1 MKMRKNVWKSFPVC
15 LAVSVLLTA
24 LPCLFTDIFY
34 LYGDDY
40 LLNYIANGSFGE
52 KYSAYLVFIK
62 YPAGLMLKALYA
74 LAPGVNWYAVLII
87 GTIALSFAVIHR
99 AILKTTSHPA
109 AIVFSL
115 IMNAVV
121 VPLFLTFT
129 VAAFLAAAAGTAL
142 LLTGLRSGQPRRS
155 LIPGIAMLLLSFMI
169 REDCLVPVIGIAAPA
184 FLAIFIRRGSD
195 RKMQLTLFSREQRP
209 VLLSMLILAGVL
221 LILIAGISLLEN
233 KVYSDP
239 EWTGYKAY
247 SSARA
252 RYLDYP
258 TVPYEQFQGEF
269 LEAGFSKEAYLLI
282 NRWTFCEQNVF
293 SREKLSEIT
302 DISHRAYTK
311 SYRLRYTLEELTA
324 SPIRY
329 CILIPFVLLLFF
341 ALTDRQYRS
350 ITALL
355 VFCMFGLVLVAL
367 AFLRLRVLLRIT
379 VPLAMSAC
387 AFISL
392 CFERK
397 TEEEPASGLE
407 DIIRQQAAESPASN
421 KDPALQQAAEL
432 ASGPESILPQN
443 ENGITSGR
451 GRIPEK
457 LRYVFA
463 GIFTVLLAIMF
474 VLFFSGYKEAV
485 ASLRNKATASSY
497 KAFRKEIDRHP
508 ERIYA
513 VERPIYVH
521 AFAWG
526 HTIDE
531 IVPTDTFSHV
541 IRAGSWDNFSPRY
554 YDIANKCGL
563 SDPDNLLSSVVNAEN
578 VYFVTEDEGY
588 LLQFLNREYDGTYE
602 AAKVKSK
609 GAARICRIRSK

>member
-87 GTIALSFAVIHR
+87 GTIAL
-99 AILKTTSHPA
+99 ILKTTSHPA

-341 ALTDRQYRS
+341 ALTDRQYRT

-397 TEEEPASGLE
+397 TEEEP
-407 DIIRQQAAESPASN
+407 
-421 KDPALQQAAEL
+421 

-513 VERPIYVH
+513 VESPIYVH

-554 YDIANKCGL
+554 YDIANECGL

>member
-1 MKMRKNVWKSFPVC
+1 MKTRKNVWKSFPVC

-142 LLTGLRSGQPRRS
+142 LLTVLRSGQPRRS

-341 ALTDRQYRS
+341 ALTDRQYRT

-397 TEEEPASGLE
+397 TEEEP
-407 DIIRQQAAESPASN
+407 
-421 KDPALQQAAEL
+421 

-513 VERPIYVH
+513 VESPIYVH

>member
-74 LAPGVNWYAVLII
+74 LAPGINWYAVLII

-99 AILKTTSHPA
+99 AILRTTSHPA

-209 VLLSMLILAGVL
+209 VLLSMLFLAGVL

-341 ALTDRQYRS
+341 ALTGRQYRT

-397 TEEEPASGLE
+397 TEEEP
-407 DIIRQQAAESPASN
+407 
-421 KDPALQQAAEL
+421 

-513 VERPIYVH
+513 VESPIFVH

>member
-74 LAPGVNWYAVLII
+74 IVPGINWYAVLL
-87 GTIALSFAVIHR
+87 TFMIALSFAIIHR
-99 AILKTTSHPA
+99 AILRTTSHPA

-142 LLTGLRSGQPRRS
+142 LLTVLRSGQPRRS

-341 ALTDRQYRS
+341 ALTDRQYRT

-397 TEEEPASGLE
+397 TEEEP
-407 DIIRQQAAESPASN
+407 
-421 KDPALQQAAEL
+421 

-513 VERPIYVH
+513 VESPIYVH

>member
-1 MKMRKNVWKSFPVC
+1 MKTRKNVWKSFPVC
-15 LAVSVLLTA
+15 LAVSVLLTV
-24 LPCLFTDIFY
+24 LPCFFTDIFY

-74 LAPGVNWYAVLII
+74 IAPGINWYAVLLTF
-87 GTIALSFAVIHR
+87 TIALSFAIIHR
-99 AILKTTSHPA
+99 AILRTTSHPA
-109 AIVFSL
+109 AIIFSL

-142 LLTGLRSGQPRRS
+142 LFTGLRSGQPRWS
-155 LIPGIAMLLLSFMI
+155 LIPGIAMLLLSFII
-169 REDCLVPVIGIAAPA
+169 REECLVPLIGIAVPA
-184 FLAIFIRRGSD
+184 FLSLFVCRGAD
-195 RKMQLTLFSREQRP
+195 RKIHLTLLSREQRP
-209 VLLSMLILAGVL
+209 VLLSLLVFAGVL
-221 LILIAGISLLEN
+221 CILIAGIQLLEK

-239 EWTGYKAY
+239 VWTEYKAY
-247 SSARA
+247 SSARVQ
-252 RYLDYP
+252 YLDYP
-258 TVPYEQFQGEF
+258 TVPYEDFQGEF

-293 SREKLSEIT
+293 SKEKLAEIT
-302 DISHRAYTK
+302 NISHRAYTK
-311 SYRLRYTLEELTA
+311 SYRLRYMLEELTA

-341 ALTDRQYRS
+341 ALTGRNYRT

-355 VFCMFGLVLVAL
+355 IFCMFGLVLGAL
-367 AFLRLRVLLRIT
+367 AFLRLRVLIRVT

-392 CFERK
+392 CFE
-397 TEEEPASGLE
+397 G
-407 DIIRQQAAESPASN
+407 QAAES
-421 KDPALQQAAEL
+421 
-432 ASGPESILPQN
+432 ASGPDDTPRQQASESAS
-443 ENGITSGR
+443 GIGS
-451 GRIPEK
+451 GRIPRK
-457 LRYVFA
+457 LRPVFA

-474 VLFFSGYKEAV
+474 VLFFGGYKEAV

-508 ERIYA
+508 DRIYA
-513 VERPIYVH
+513 VESPIYVH

-554 YDIANKCGL
+554 YDIANECGL

-588 LLQFLNREYDGTYE
+588 LLQFLNREYEGTYE
-602 AAKVKSK
+602 AAKVRTK